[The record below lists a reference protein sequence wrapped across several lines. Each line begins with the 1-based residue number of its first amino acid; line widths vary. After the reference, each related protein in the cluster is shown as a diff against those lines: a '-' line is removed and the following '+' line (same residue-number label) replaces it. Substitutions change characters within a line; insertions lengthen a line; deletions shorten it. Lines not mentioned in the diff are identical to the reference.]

1 MKWRVCGLGFG
12 WMMGPWWLTVE
23 FLCVVNGCL
32 VLLPSQ
38 EAVFVRVLKAETGRL
53 QELLNDGINT

>member
-1 MKWRVCGLGFG
+1 MA
-12 WMMGPWWLTVE
+12 